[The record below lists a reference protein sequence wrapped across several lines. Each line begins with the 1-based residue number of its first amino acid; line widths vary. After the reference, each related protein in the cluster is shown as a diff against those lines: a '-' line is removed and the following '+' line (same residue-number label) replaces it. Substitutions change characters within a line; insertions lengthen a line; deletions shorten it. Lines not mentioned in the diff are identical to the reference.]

1 MSLEEVIIYPEEVSL
16 LRFQSL
22 VNQPDK
28 QVNYRGNEIDNC
40 DGKCNTLNIALAF
53 FLLLAHFVLLSL
65 CLFIGY
71 KYIIN
76 QI

>member
-16 LRFQSL
+16 LQFQSL
-22 VNQPDK
+22 VNQLDK

-53 FLLLAHFVLLSL
+53 FLLTHFVLLSL

-76 QI
+76 QL